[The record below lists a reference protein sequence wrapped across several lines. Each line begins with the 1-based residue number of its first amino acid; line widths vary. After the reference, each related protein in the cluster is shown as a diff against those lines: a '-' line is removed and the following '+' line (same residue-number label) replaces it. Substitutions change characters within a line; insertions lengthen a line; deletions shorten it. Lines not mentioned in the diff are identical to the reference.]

1 MASIY
6 KILLITTG
14 LCLACSC
21 QSSIERVRGA
31 LTSAPDWY
39 TSKRDEIAGEGYPA
53 LICRA
58 NEIETIASFQ
68 QESIFE
74 EALLEK
80 RISFLT
86 KFSSLIDETDNHNK
100 LVQARS
106 LLSSLQ
112 NELEESRIW
121 TQDEL
126 NDLTELLDSLPD
138 PS

>member
-1 MASIY
+1 MASTFRI
-6 KILLITTG
+6 ILIATG
-14 LCLACSC
+14 LCLAYSC

-39 TSKRDEIAGEGYPA
+39 TNKRDEIAGEGYPA

-58 NEIETIASFQ
+58 NELETFASFQ

-80 RISFLT
+80 RIGFLE
-86 KFSSLIDETDNHNK
+86 KFSELIKETDHNNK
-100 LVQARS
+100 LVEAKTLLTS
-106 LLSSLQ
+106 LENQ
-112 NELEESRIW
+112 PEESIIW
-121 TQDEL
+121 TEDEL